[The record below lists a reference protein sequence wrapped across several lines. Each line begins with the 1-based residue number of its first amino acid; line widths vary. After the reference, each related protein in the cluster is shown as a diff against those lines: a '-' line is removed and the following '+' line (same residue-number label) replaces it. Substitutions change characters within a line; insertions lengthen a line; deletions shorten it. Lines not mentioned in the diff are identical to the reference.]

1 MQTKSFIKHIEDL
14 RWVLVRSLCGI
25 LIFTALALVFNQ
37 VLFDTIIFGPINSN
51 FLTYEIYCSLLNNYS
66 LDPFLCIEKF
76 NFILQ
81 NRTMEGQ
88 ISLFIYTSL
97 TFGFI
102 ASFPLTLYQF
112 WNFIEPGLYSN
123 EKKFGKIFIFIAS
136 LLFFTGVLFGYFIIV
151 PLSINFLTNFQI
163 SAIVSNQIDV
173 SSYISLLRTTLL
185 ASGIVFNLPIMM
197 YLLNKLNIVN
207 YQILNSYRKYAYVV
221 MLILSAIITPPDILS
236 QIILVVPLVILY
248 EIGVYVSKFTKAYA
262 T

>member
-1 MQTKSFIKHIEDL
+1 METKSFVTHLEDL

-25 LIFTALALVFNQ
+25 LIFTALAVLFNQ
-37 VLFDTIIFGPINSN
+37 VLFDTIIFGPISKN
-51 FLTYEIYCSLLNNYS
+51 FLTYELYCTLLNNYN
-66 LDPFLCIEKF
+66 LDLSLCIEKF

-102 ASFPLTLYQF
+102 ASFLVAIYQI
-112 WNFIEPGLYSN
+112 WKFIEPRLYSN

-136 LLFFTGVLFGYFIIV
+136 LLFFTGLLFGYFIIV
-151 PLSINFLTNFQI
+151 PLSINSLTNFQI
-163 SAIVSNQIDV
+163 SDSVSNHIDV
-173 SSYISLLRTTLL
+173 SSYISLIRTTLL

-197 YLLNKLNIVN
+197 YFLNKLNIVN
-207 YQILNSYRKYAYVV
+207 HQMLNSYRKYAYVV
-221 MLILSAIITPPDILS
+221 ILILSAIITPPDILS
-236 QIILVVPLVILY
+236 QVILVVPLVILY

-262 T
+262 I